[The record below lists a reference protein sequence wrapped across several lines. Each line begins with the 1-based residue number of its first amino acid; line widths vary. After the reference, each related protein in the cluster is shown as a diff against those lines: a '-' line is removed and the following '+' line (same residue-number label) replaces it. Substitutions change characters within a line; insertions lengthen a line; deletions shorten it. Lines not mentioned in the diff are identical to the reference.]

1 MPDAGGR
8 KEPGAGRCQR
18 SPEEPENRA
27 REKSKEPEKPGRS
40 PRSPEGAERKRG
52 ARRTTGPSSVL
63 SPCFAGCPPVIGR
76 SLADRWPVV
85 GRLLRRPFA
94 DIPPVLSG
102 FQAVQQVVGRSFHG
116 LFSGRS
122 PILSVGPAPSGPS
135 GPLVRWSVGSIGA
148 GGGPLMPAPC
158 RGLRPLP
165 ASRRRKSVPPPG
177 SAPDEECT
185 RPEPPARM
193 PTTEPLR
200 AQNLLARTCPAWD
213 ISARNISAQNV
224 PVRAISPLGRPAP
237 DTFTQEAPLR
247 PSLPGRS
254 RTPPLRR
261 ETPRDGS

>member
-1 MPDAGGR
+1 MR
-8 KEPGAGRCQR
+8 RV
-18 SPEEPENRA
+18 
-27 REKSKEPEKPGRS
+27 
-40 PRSPEGAERKRG
+40 PRLFLSLRL
-52 ARRTTGPSSVL
+52 SV
-63 SPCFAGCPPVIGR
+63 
-76 SLADRWPVV
+76 WPVV

-224 PVRAISPLGRPAP
+224 PVGLFPPWAALLRTPSLKKLRSGRTLSGRPA
-237 DTFTQEAPLR
+237 QAAPFR
-247 PSLPGRS
+247 PS
-254 RTPPLRR
+254 PLRR

>member
-1 MPDAGGR
+1 MR
-8 KEPGAGRCQR
+8 RV
-18 SPEEPENRA
+18 
-27 REKSKEPEKPGRS
+27 
-40 PRSPEGAERKRG
+40 PRLFFSLRL
-52 ARRTTGPSSVL
+52 SV
-63 SPCFAGCPPVIGR
+63 
-76 SLADRWPVV
+76 WPVV

-135 GPLVRWSVGSIGA
+135 GPSGPLVRWSVGSIGA

-177 SAPDEECT
+177 SAPDEKCT

-247 PSLPGRS
+247 PSLPDRS

>member
-1 MPDAGGR
+1 MAV
-8 KEPGAGRCQR
+8 E
-18 SPEEPENRA
+18 S
-27 REKSKEPEKPGRS
+27 
-40 PRSPEGAERKRG
+40 
-52 ARRTTGPSSVL
+52 RTEQTRDPSHDGSLV
-63 SPCFAGCPPVIGR
+63 CFCLFVCLFGQSLAGC
-76 SLADRWPVV
+76 SADRLPTS
-85 GRLLRRPFA
+85 RLFVR
-94 DIPPVLSG
+94 

-122 PILSVGPAPSGPS
+122 PILSVGPAPS

>member
-1 MPDAGGR
+1 MAV
-8 KEPGAGRCQR
+8 E
-18 SPEEPENRA
+18 S
-27 REKSKEPEKPGRS
+27 
-40 PRSPEGAERKRG
+40 
-52 ARRTTGPSSVL
+52 RTEQTRDPSCDGSLV
-63 SPCFAGCPPVIGR
+63 CFSLFVCLFGQSLAGCSADRLPTSRLFCPVFKLFSR
-76 SLADRWPVV
+76 SLA
-85 GRLLRRPFA
+85 GRSTGCSPAARRFCLSGLLRR
-94 DIPPVLSG
+94 
-102 FQAVQQVVGRSFHG
+102 
-116 LFSGRS
+116 
-122 PILSVGPAPSGPS
+122 
-135 GPLVRWSVGSIGA
+135 VRRVHWSVGSIGA